1 MTEKESTINKY
12 FWSDFS
18 KIYKK
23 PSLIDDHLIKNSN
36 LIEATLIKNFTE
48 LGLNQ
53 NYSIYANGGFGRKEM
68 FPSSDIDISIIENKN
83 STEDKI
89 NLEIFI
95 TKLWDLG
102 FQVGHSVR
110 SIADI
115 KKISKNDLKEFT
127 SYLTRRAL
135 ISTPEIDIKIS
146 KTLSGIWS
154 KKKILQR

>member
-53 NYSIYANGGFGRKEM
+53 NY
-68 FPSSDIDISIIENKN
+68 
-83 STEDKI
+83 
-89 NLEIFI
+89 
-95 TKLWDLG
+95 
-102 FQVGHSVR
+102 
-110 SIADI
+110 
-115 KKISKNDLKEFT
+115 
-127 SYLTRRAL
+127 
-135 ISTPEIDIKIS
+135 
-146 KTLSGIWS
+146 
-154 KKKILQR
+154 